1 LLVPPFHIA
10 VVPVTPFQQNC
21 SILVCDTSKR
31 GAVIDPGGDLPTI
44 RRAITESGARIE
56 KILLT
61 HGHIDHAGGAAELA
75 ADLGVPV
82 EGPHRGDAPL
92 LARLRE
98 TGQGYG
104 LSDARPVAPNRYLDE
119 GQSVSVGDLTFDVL
133 HCPGHSPGSVVLVW
147 RRGPG
152 EEKEQGFAF
161 MGDVLFRGSVGRT
174 DLPGGS
180 SEQLLLSI
188 RNKVLPLGDDVAFL
202 PGHGPLS
209 TVGDERRGNPYLK

>member
-1 LLVPPFHIA
+1 VPPFRIS

-21 SILVCDTSKR
+21 SILVCGTSKR
-31 GAVIDPGGDLPTI
+31 GAVIDPGGDLAKVK
-44 RRAITESGARIE
+44 RAIAESGARIE

-61 HGHIDHAGGAAELA
+61 HGHVDHAAGAAELA

-82 EGPHRGDAPL
+82 EGPHRDDEPL

-98 TGQGYG
+98 SGRSYG
-104 LSDARPVAPNRYLDE
+104 IADALSITPDRYLEE
-119 GQSVSVGDLTFDVL
+119 GDSVSVGDLTFDVL
-133 HCPGHSPGSVVLVW
+133 HCPGHSPGSVVYVW
-147 RRGPG
+147 RRGPA
-152 EEKEQGFAF
+152 EQKEQGFAF

-180 SEQLLLSI
+180 SEQLLSSI

-209 TVGDERRGNPYLK
+209 SIGEERRSNPYLK